1 MLYWISFIIL
11 FVSSLAVLL
20 CLLHMLK
27 NKRKHDYMEKETFV
41 VFIVIFCVILFFL
54 IYMSTDIPSAL
65 SGGQDLYVNELPTR
79 IVFGPHVSYV
89 DTDNEELKH
98 LSGCDWN
105 AYEKYGNYHIRYT
118 KHTKFV
124 LDIEKLD

>member
-41 VFIVIFCVILFFL
+41 VFIIIFCVILFFL

-79 IVFGPHVSYV
+79 IVLGPHVSYV
-89 DTDNEELKH
+89 
-98 LSGCDWN
+98 LSLI
-105 AYEKYGNYHIRYT
+105 HISEPTR
-118 KHTKFV
+118 H
-124 LDIEKLD
+124 